1 MLNDR
6 DAKAS
11 GGIEQASGDRPVI
24 TIAPSDP
31 PPPPDAADEQVGTI
45 WYRRTSTILLAG
57 WCLGWAGW
65 IGSGLA
71 GLAGCPRGQH
81 GCYQGPMLT
90 DAGRW
95 WIVAALGAVPLAGLC
110 LFERRHPPTR
120 VPRSAPRRIGRRWLL
135 LGSVAG
141 TLVGAHLVL
150 LGPWVEHPFCAV
162 RVRVNSVMAY
172 PVNCDSNEF
181 LRLAHDPGRVL
192 NYHSSRQARPGYV
205 LLSAAATATVGP
217 VTHALRLD
225 RVYRQ
230 ADRAYLPLVAINL
243 AVTVTAVAL
252 LAWLLAGL
260 GTPRAATV
268 ALCGLVAVN
277 EVTKAFTWTP
287 HQQTFAFLV
296 PVLTVVAG
304 RWLLL
309 HRPAWPRLAA
319 FGVMLGAASLV
330 YGSFLITVAAV
341 VPILLARGRLG
352 LLPAGAFLAAFA
364 APQLAWIAVCRLV
377 TGDYYNLETAQYD
390 EFIWLAKAVKPGG
403 NDLWAQSRDM
413 TVTTLRAVFVAGT
426 VSLLIIVALAALA
439 VLLRVRLGTLTAE
452 QRATLVAAG
461 LTIAAAVAFTWGIG
475 IIADRLMFH
484 AMPALLIVA
493 GWLAAR
499 VAAASPVASR
509 LASVLVAGA
518 VTLSMWDVVT
528 SYGPYS

>member
-1 MLNDR
+1 VLNDR
-6 DAKAS
+6 DATAS
-11 GGIEQASGDRPVI
+11 GGIEQASGDGPV
-24 TIAPSDP
+24 TTVAPPDP
-31 PPPPDAADEQVGTI
+31 PAVSDAVPRTV
-45 WYRRTSTILLAG
+45 WFRRTSSILLAG

-65 IGSGLA
+65 ICSGLA
-71 GLAGCPRGQH
+71 GLTGCPRGQH
-81 GCYQGPMLT
+81 GCYQGPMLA

-95 WIVAALGAVPLAGLC
+95 WLVAAAGAVPLAWLC
-110 LFERRHPPTR
+110 RYERRSTPKHETLATARRTR
-120 VPRSAPRRIGRRWLL
+120 RRWLL
-135 LGSVAG
+135 LGSLAG
-141 TLVGAHLVL
+141 TLAGAHLVL
-150 LGPWVEHPFCAV
+150 LGPWIDAPFCAV
-162 RVRVNSVMAY
+162 QVRVNSVMAY
-172 PVNCDSNEF
+172 PVNCDSTEF

-192 NYHSSRQARPGYV
+192 RYHSSRQARPGYV
-205 LLSAAATATVGP
+205 VLSAAATATVGP

-225 RVYRQ
+225 RLYRQ
-230 ADRAYLPLVAINL
+230 ADRAYLPLVALNL
-243 AVTVTAVAL
+243 AVTGTAVAL

-260 GTPRAATV
+260 GTPRVATV

-309 HRPAWPRLAA
+309 HRPAWPRVAA
-319 FGVMLGAASLV
+319 FGVALGAASLV

-341 VPILLARGRLG
+341 VPMLLARGRRG

-364 APQLAWIAVCRLV
+364 APQLTWIAVCRLV

-390 EFIWLAKAVKPGG
+390 EFVWLAKAAKPGG

-413 TVTTLRAVFVAGT
+413 TVTTLRALFVAGT
-426 VSLLIIVALAALA
+426 ASLLIIVALAALA
-439 VLLRVRLGTLTAE
+439 VLLRVRLGAVTAE

-499 VAAASPVASR
+499 VATASPTAAR
-509 LASVLVAGA
+509 LATALVVAAAA
-518 VTLSMWDVVT
+518 VSMWDVVT
-528 SYGPYS
+528 AYGPYS